1 MAQKERFSINT
12 LVTPSDATWS
22 FGAAAPTVGTAKVGD
37 AVFNTAP
44 AAGGVFAWVCTTAG
58 TPGTWKEVAVGA

>member
-1 MAQKERFSINT
+1 MAQKERLHINN
-12 LVTPSDATWS
+12 LVTPADTTWE
-22 FGAAAPTVGTAKVGD
+22 FGTAAPTVGAHKVGD
-37 AVFNTAP
+37 TVFNTAP